1 MHVALNATEIGR
13 QRGGNESFLLGLLE
27 GWRLLP
33 EAEPLSLIVCA
44 DGLTQLAALP
54 HPAWSHV
61 IDTGVYR
68 RWPSYLWQ
76 QTRALQRLQ
85 PDWYLSTFLLPPRVP
100 CRAAVIVHDVSFRAH
115 PEYFPASIAAYM
127 RVLVGWA
134 VHRAEVV
141 LTISEF
147 TRRELQHYYPA
158 ARDKTTVVSCGVS
171 SEFTA
176 VRDAEADRELLTYG
190 IEAPYLLAVG
200 NIHPRK
206 NLNRLLDA
214 YLQLRQTMP
223 DAPQLVW
230 AGVERWGS
238 TALQQ
243 QARSAGVHL
252 PGRIAPEHLPAL
264 YRQAVALIYPSVYE
278 GFGLPPIEAMACGT
292 PVIASNTTSMPEVV
306 GDAALLVDPF
316 RVDDLAQALKRVV
329 SDAALRAELRARGL
343 TQAKQ
348 YRWEAV
354 AERVWRA
361 LSGGTARSA
370 RPADRHAHAGNDVR
384 ISGTIDPPRARSDRC
399 AVGTELIGRAD
410 GNSRRGTT
418 RSYLSAAIRH
428 RQVRCVPSHQ
438 TR

>member
-1 MHVALNATEIGR
+1 
-13 QRGGNESFLLGLLE
+13 LE

-115 PEYFPASIAAYM
+115 PEYFPAGIAAYM

-292 PVIASNTTSMPEVV
+292 PVIGSNVSSLPEVIGDV
-306 GDAALLVDPF
+306 GLQVDP
-316 RVDDLAQALKRVV
+316 RDVDAIANGLTTMLTSPELGAR
-329 SDAALRAELRARGL
+329 SIAAGIDRARTFTWEKAARELLSIYDQVGRL
-343 TQAKQ
+343 T
-348 YRWEAV
+348 R
-354 AERVWRA
+354 
-361 LSGGTARSA
+361 
-370 RPADRHAHAGNDVR
+370 
-384 ISGTIDPPRARSDRC
+384 
-399 AVGTELIGRAD
+399 
-410 GNSRRGTT
+410 
-418 RSYLSAAIRH
+418 
-428 RQVRCVPSHQ
+428 
-438 TR
+438 